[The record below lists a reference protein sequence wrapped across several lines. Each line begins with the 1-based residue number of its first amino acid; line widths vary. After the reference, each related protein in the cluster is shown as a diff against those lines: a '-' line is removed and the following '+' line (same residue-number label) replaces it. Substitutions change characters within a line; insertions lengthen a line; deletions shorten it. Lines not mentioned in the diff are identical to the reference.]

1 MTTKRPLAM
10 VNPIGLPF
18 ITATWSGNLHRRDIT
33 TSKLAQAAK
42 MKLETL
48 KHQGHRLLPLYL
60 FNTSSSELRLSEI
73 TDKYSYS
80 LYHII
85 KGYSDK
91 FHVKRLEPIKIL
103 K

>member
-1 MTTKRPLAM
+1 MTTKRPLAI

-18 ITATWSGNLHRRDIT
+18 FTDTWSGNLHRQDILA
-33 TSKLAQAAK
+33 SELAQI
-42 MKLETL
+42 KLETM
-48 KHQGHRLLPLYL
+48 KHQCHRLLPLYP
-60 FNTSSSELRLSEI
+60 FSTSSSELRLSEI
-73 TDKYSYS
+73 TDNRSYS

-85 KGYSDK
+85 KEYSDK